1 MKNQHYGSYEFKSH
15 RYLEMGRLDRLGDEK
30 KKRIKTIYIWQMNEK
45 KKVLKSEPLVSSPA
59 GPAYLGYVL

>member
-1 MKNQHYGSYEFKSH
+1 MS
-15 RYLEMGRLDRLGDEK
+15 RYLEMGRLDRLGDE

>member
-30 KKRIKTIYIWQMNEK
+30 KKNKNNLYMADE
-45 KKVLKSEPLVSSPA
+45 
-59 GPAYLGYVL
+59 